1 MIKHESVQMME
12 QQESEPLTGVSVVS
26 RLARLVTRP
35 AMHLLLLCS
44 ALVSTTVGAHAA
56 MITVVHGINGSDL
69 GLASNLPVDIAVNGS
84 CAIKGLTFTQTTKVE
99 LGAGNYDITVHPA
112 SGSCSGAP
120 VISQTVAVPASAR
133 RIGLV
138 ANLSD
143 AGTPQLAA
151 FVNDNQFSR
160 SITVNNAAAL
170 APIFVGAGPSRW
182 IAYHGNPIANGSGVM
197 VLADPSTS
205 RITVK
210 FYRSDARRVLF
221 AESIRLTQSRVYY
234 VVGSNKSGLRVV
246 RDV

>member
-1 MIKHESVQMME
+1 M
-12 QQESEPLTGVSVVS
+12 
-26 RLARLVTRP
+26 
-35 AMHLLLLCS
+35 
-44 ALVSTTVGAHAA
+44 
-56 MITVVHGINGSDL
+56 
-69 GLASNLPVDIAVNGS
+69 
-84 CAIKGLTFTQTTKVE
+84 
-99 LGAGNYDITVHPA
+99 HPA
-112 SGSCSGAP
+112 GGSCSGAP
-120 VISQTVAVPASAR
+120 VIRQTVAVPASAR

-143 AGTPQLAA
+143 AGTPRLAA

-170 APIFVGAGPSRW
+170 APIFAGAGPSRW
-182 IAYHGNPIANGSGVM
+182 IAYHGNSIANGSGVM

-221 AESIRLTQSRVYY
+221 TESIRLKQSRVYY